1 MSSSDRLNP
10 QQLQMF
16 MPAGELIKM
25 RATSHP
31 TPMPHGLWRDMSSGD
46 RLNYQQGRNRENEWK
61 WEDNQQEDNYLVGV
75 WEGDE
80 LVSERIGES
89 IRKRGVIHPVEIGV
103 DGNVFEGHHRIAISA
118 GIDPT
123 REIPVIHRGVG
134 ATSDWN
140 VYR

>member
-1 MSSSDRLNP
+1 MSSGDACNP

-25 RATSHP
+25 EATSHP
-31 TPMPHGLWRDMSSGD
+31 TPMPHGLWRE
-46 RLNYQQGRNRENEWK
+46 GRNRENEWK

-75 WEGDE
+75 GEGDE

-89 IRKRGVIHPVEIGV
+89 IRKRGVIHPVEIGPDRV
-103 DGNVFEGHHRIAISA
+103 AEGHHRIAISA

-123 REIPVIHRGVG
+123 REIPVLHGPPWSWD
-134 ATSDWN
+134 TE
-140 VYR
+140 

>member
-25 RATSHP
+25 EATSHP
-31 TPMPHGLWRDMSSGD
+31 TLMPHGLWRE
-46 RLNYQQGRNRENEWK
+46 GRNRENEWK
-61 WEDNQQEDNYLVGV
+61 WKDNQQEDKYLVAV
-75 WEGDE
+75 MEGDE

-89 IRKRGVIHPVEIGV
+89 IRKRGVIHPVEIGPDRV
-103 DGNVFEGHHRIAISA
+103 AEGHHRIAISA

-123 REIPVIHRGVG
+123 REIPVLHGPPWSWD
-134 ATSDWN
+134 TE
-140 VYR
+140 

>member
-25 RATSHP
+25 EATSHP
-31 TPMPHGLWRDMSSGD
+31 TPMPHGLWRE
-46 RLNYQQGRNRENEWK
+46 GRNRENEWK
-61 WEDNQQEDNYLVGV
+61 WEDNQQEDKYLVAV
-75 WEGDE
+75 MEGDE